1 MEITEQKI
9 QFTTRPPAFT
19 WQKCPNRYQGNGPRA
34 STSCDS
40 IMPGLTL
47 QVLNTAEER
56 MVVSELRRYS
66 PTGVED
72 DLGLQLGPWEAA
84 RDDIAV
90 VTSITRG
97 NAVAG
102 TLRFVPSG
110 HGLTGGERL
119 VRLTGA
125 ALPLDE
131 PGSWEVGRLV
141 LAPNE
146 RSPQMLTAYLAMALR
161 ELKRRRE
168 VNQFYAIASPA
179 MARLWRRFGL
189 KVVMNMR
196 GASGNPF
203 VLVLG
208 NAADV
213 ALTLH

>member
-1 MEITEQKI
+1 MQTTEQKI
-9 QFTTRPPAFT
+9 PLTTRPPAL
-19 WQKCPNRYQGNGPRA
+19 QKWRNGYQSHGSRA
-34 STSCDS
+34 SASADS
-40 IMPGLTL
+40 STLGLTL
-47 QVLNTAEER
+47 QVLDTPEER
-56 MVVSELRRYS
+56 MTISDLRRYS

-72 DLGLQLGPWEAA
+72 DLGLQLGPWEAV

-90 VTSITRG
+90 VAAITRG
-97 NAVAG
+97 NEVAG

-119 VRLTGA
+119 VQLTGTT
-125 ALPLDE
+125 LPLDH

-146 RSPQMLTAYLAMALR
+146 RNPQMLAACLAMALG

-189 KVVMNMR
+189 KVVMHMR
-196 GASGNPF
+196 GASGSPF

>member
-1 MEITEQKI
+1 MQFIEQKY
-9 QFTTRPPAFT
+9 QYTTRQPSFALEKWRT
-19 WQKCPNRYQGNGPRA
+19 GYQGKGPSA
-34 STSCDS
+34 STPVDS
-40 IMPGLTL
+40 DPRGLSL
-47 QVLNTAEER
+47 QVLITPEER

-72 DLGLQLGPWEAA
+72 DLGLQLGPWETA

-90 VTSITRG
+90 VTAITRG
-97 NAVAG
+97 NDVAG

-125 ALPLDE
+125 ALPIDE

-146 RSPQMLTAYLAMALR
+146 RTPQMLTAYLAMALR

-168 VNQFYAIASPA
+168 VNQFFAIASPA

-196 GASGNPF
+196 GASGSPF